1 MTLKNIICSLF
12 VMISHELYLNKSAIA
27 LNLELFAGIKLRG
40 KLKSVTKRRL
50 KSLFY
55 PILEAPKIIANHYSN
70 RKGTQCVPFLYQL
83 ICVLSLRI
91 KL

>member
-12 VMISHELYLNKSAIA
+12 VMISHELYLSKSAIT
-27 LNLELFAGIKLRG
+27 LNLELFGGLKLRE
-40 KLKSVTKRRL
+40 KLKSVTKQRVKFFL
-50 KSLFY
+50 Y

-83 ICVLSLRI
+83 IYVF
-91 KL
+91 KLEN